1 MREVSR
7 SCRRLFGWEGQDAIK
22 CITLYGVTTRRRT
35 SADYA
40 DMADDYAAHPPTIDE
55 ITSVEV
61 NPAVLRKGRP
71 AKGMPGAGKT
81 PALPIRLPESIR
93 AEIEHRVQAGESGS
107 ASELIRQAIVE
118 YFDNHPVAS
127 H

>member
-1 MREVSR
+1 
-7 SCRRLFGWEGQDAIK
+7 
-22 CITLYGVTTRRRT
+22 
-35 SADYA
+35 
-40 DMADDYAAHPPTIDE
+40 
-55 ITSVEV
+55 
-61 NPAVLRKGRP
+61 
-71 AKGMPGAGKT
+71 MPGAGKT

-93 AEIEHRVQAGESGS
+93 AEIEHRVQAGESDS

>member
-1 MREVSR
+1 MT
-7 SCRRLFGWEGQDAIK
+7 A
-22 CITLYGVTTRRRT
+22 RRRT

-40 DMADDYAAHPPTIDE
+40 DMADAYVAHPPTIDE
-55 ITSVEV
+55 VTSVEV
-61 NPAVLRKGRP
+61 SPAVLRKGRP
-71 AKGMPGAGKT
+71 AKGAPAAGKT

-93 AEIEHRVQAGESGS
+93 AEIEHRVQAGESDS